1 MTNYHFN
8 SGADGRT
15 SYDTKALQI
24 CRCKLSQ
31 NGSSPNLSV
40 TSPCLHMMQLP
51 MILFLLLGA
60 GMVARLAGW
69 LWRSFT
75 ISAHALVVLCK
86 GARSHVWAGGTL
98 SGLLKALS
106 MCYLL
111 CYPVKKSKVT
121 NTKPSESFW
130 MLCSGLKT
138 KCQQRLDVWQA
149 GGRHRRRWLLILPA
163 NDVDGWHDIPFL
175 RWHI

>member
-1 MTNYHFN
+1 MEGCN
-8 SGADGRT
+8 A
-15 SYDTKALQI
+15 SYDANELLSPSPLI
-24 CRCKLSQ
+24 HICKLSQ

-40 TSPCLHMMQLP
+40 ISPCLHMMQLP

-60 GMVARLAGW
+60 DGW
-69 LWRSFT
+69 LLGWLAPPFT
-75 ISAHALVVLCK
+75 AHALVVLCK

-98 SGLLKALS
+98 PGLLKALS

-149 GGRHRRRWLLILPA
+149 DDIGG
-163 NDVDGWHDIPFL
+163 GS
-175 RWHI
+175 

>member
-1 MTNYHFN
+1 MPAHDAA
-8 SGADGRT
+8 ADDFVSVAGGG
-15 SYDTKALQI
+15 
-24 CRCKLSQ
+24 
-31 NGSSPNLSV
+31 NGCS
-40 TSPCLHMMQLP
+40 
-51 MILFLLLGA
+51 
-60 GMVARLAGW
+60 AGW
-69 LWRSFT
+69 LALALLPPFT
-75 ISAHALVVLCK
+75 AHALVVLCK

-98 SGLLKALS
+98 SGLLKTLS

-149 GGRHRRRWLLILPA
+149 DGRHRREEEAPDPA
-163 NDVDGWHDIPFL
+163 RGRRGWMA
-175 RWHI
+175 